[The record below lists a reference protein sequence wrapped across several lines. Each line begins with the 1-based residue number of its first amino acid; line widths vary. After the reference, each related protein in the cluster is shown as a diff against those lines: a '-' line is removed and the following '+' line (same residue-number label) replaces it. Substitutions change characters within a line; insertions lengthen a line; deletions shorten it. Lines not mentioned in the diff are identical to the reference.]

1 MKISAA
7 QLKKIIMEELGK
19 LEDTPK
25 NMLYLVTTERR
36 ESLIGIY
43 SSVELAR
50 EAIVADKEKLN
61 YYQNYDIE
69 AVMLDALDPEVEL
82 INP

>member
-50 EAIVADKEKLN
+50 ESIVADKEKLN